1 MPRGADTV
9 GVGLPRQTA
18 VGLVVQALGPLP
30 PHQAVITAS
39 GLPYELGGAL
49 SSALVPGPWRQVGET
64 QGFTVFAT
72 RRAPDPIAAVTA
84 RGRRVPVRVVSSTT
98 KSEVVRVDTSA
109 PASVIRS
116 VAWDSGWRGSVSV
129 NGGPAR
135 SVPVRS
141 VDLVQE
147 IAVPAGDDLVSF
159 HYRPPHLL
167 IASVL
172 SVGSVVL
179 LVVLG
184 IVGLVRRRWN
194 RRSPGDEVIATSGD
208 EDLPTEVAVLVSD
221 GPGAAYLAGPPDGAG
236 A

>member
-1 MPRGADTV
+1 MLT
-9 GVGLPRQTA
+9 
-18 VGLVVQALGPLP
+18 
-30 PHQAVITAS
+30 
-39 GLPYELGGAL
+39 
-49 SSALVPGPWRQVGET
+49 
-64 QGFTVFAT
+64 
-72 RRAPDPIAAVTA
+72 
-84 RGRRVPVRVVSSTT
+84 STT

-129 NGGPAR
+129 DGGPAR

-147 IAVPAGDDLVSF
+147 IALPAGDDLVTFS
-159 HYRPPHLL
+159 YRPPHLL

-179 LVVLG
+179 LVALG
-184 IVGLVRRRWN
+184 IVWLARRRWN
-194 RRSPGDEVIATSGD
+194 QGSPGDEIIATSGD
-208 EDLPTEVAVLVSD
+208 EDRPTEVAVLVSD
-221 GPGAAYLAGPPDGAG
+221 RPGAYLAGPPDGAG